1 MTLYDGFPP
10 LAGAPD
16 SVGEEERAHYV
27 AGGEETTM
35 ATTPNSNTET
45 TMGEEK
51 LSKERKF

>member
-1 MTLYDGFPP
+1 MLPP
-10 LAGAPD
+10 LTGAPD